1 MRHIVGVAEC
11 RTHITVVYLRRIVIT
26 MSSQEPWSDGRL
38 RAAWAA
44 RDWPVIF
51 RRYRHLAGISQRQLG
66 ELVDMTQG
74 YVSNVERGRHHIQ
87 SAEVVARIT
96 RGLKVPTELGGVTRD
111 RSMDEWTPTPEL
123 RDRIAHAHHH
133 GRADLRTADW
143 IGVVLAQHRRAEDE
157 VGGLDLWP
165 IVRKQLDQVTVLI
178 PGTSGPA
185 ADRLL
190 LLAAEHAHWLSWVAW
205 QAEHRGPALA
215 WIDLAHGWAVDGG
228 HPDMASWAQ
237 RVRAHYSLEYGDPVR
252 ALRTAEGARF
262 AGPRPLSP
270 AAESAAVHQEAMA
283 AARLGE
289 RERAVRLAEEAH
301 GLALR
306 VPDEEERP
314 GWLYWLDATRAR
326 LQAADA
332 AYACQRW
339 ADAAAGFREALPALA
354 SFPRDHAYY
363 RGRLEDAERR
373 T

>member
-1 MRHIVGVAEC
+1 MPYMAGAYGRN
-11 RTHITVVYLRRIVIT
+11 
-26 MSSQEPWSDGRL
+26 MSSRELWADGRL

-44 RDWPVIF
+44 RDWPTLI
-51 RRYRHLAGISQRQLG
+51 RRYRALAGISQQQFG
-66 ELVDMTQG
+66 ELVGWDQG
-74 YVSNVERGRHHIQ
+74 YVSRLERGRARVT
-87 SAEVVARIT
+87 SETVVARVIG
-96 RGLKVPTELGGVTRD
+96 GLNVPVELGGIRVAGEE
-111 RSMDEWTPTPEL
+111 SGWSPSVEL
-123 RDRIAHAHHH
+123 RERIAHAHAS

-157 VGGLDLWP
+157 VGGVALWP
-165 IVRKQLDQVTVLI
+165 VVRAQLDQVTALI
-178 PGTSGPA
+178 PGTGGRAS
-185 ADRLL
+185 DRLM

-205 QAEHRGPALA
+205 REGKRGAALA

-270 AAESAAVHQEAMA
+270 AAEAAAVHQEAMA
-283 AARLGE
+283 AAQLGE
-289 RERAVRLAEEAH
+289 RDRAVRLAEEAH

-306 VPDEEERP
+306 VPDAEERP

-326 LQAADA
+326 LQEADA

-339 ADAAAGFREALPALA
+339 ADAAAGFREALPALVGY
-354 SFPRDHAYY
+354 PRDHAYY
-363 RGRLEDAERR
+363 RARLEDAERR
-373 T
+373 P

>member
-1 MRHIVGVAEC
+1 
-11 RTHITVVYLRRIVIT
+11 
-26 MSSQEPWSDGRL
+26 MSGQQPWADVHL
-38 RAAWAA
+38 RAAWA
-44 RDWPVIF
+44 RQDWAAILRGY
-51 RRYRHLAGISQRQLG
+51 RRAAGLSQRGLEPLIGVPQPYISAI
-66 ELVDMTQG
+66 E
-74 YVSNVERGRHHIQ
+74 SGRKRVM
-87 SAEVVARIT
+87 SAELIARMT
-96 RGLKVPTELGGVTRD
+96 EGLRVPAELTGVQPRQGP
-111 RSMDEWTPTPEL
+111 DEWAPTTEFH
-123 RDRIAHAHHH
+123 DRLAHAHRH
-133 GRADLRTADW
+133 GTDLRTADW

-165 IVRKQLDQVTVLI
+165 IVHKQLDQVTALI

-205 QAEHRGPALA
+205 QEEKRGPALA

-228 HPDMASWAQ
+228 HPDMASWTQ
-237 RVRAHYSLEYGDPVR
+237 RVRAHYSLEHGDPVR

-270 AAESAAVHQEAMA
+270 AAESVAVHQEAMA

-289 RERAVRLAEEAH
+289 RDRAIRLAEEAH

-314 GWLYWLDATRAR
+314 GWLYWLNAARAR
-326 LQAADA
+326 LQSADA

-339 ADAAAGFREALPALA
+339 SDAAAGFREALPALA
-354 SFPRDHAYY
+354 GYPRDHAYY
-363 RGRLEDAERR
+363 LARLEDAERR
-373 T
+373 V

>member
-1 MRHIVGVAEC
+1 
-11 RTHITVVYLRRIVIT
+11 
-26 MSSQEPWSDGRL
+26 MSGQQPWADVRL
-38 RAAWAA
+38 RAAWA
-44 RDWPVIF
+44 RQDWAAILREY
-51 RRYRHLAGISQRQLG
+51 RRTTGLSQRGLEPLIGVPQPYISAI
-66 ELVDMTQG
+66 E
-74 YVSNVERGRHHIQ
+74 SGRKRVT
-87 SAEVVARIT
+87 SAELIARMT
-96 RGLKVPTELGGVTRD
+96 EGLNVPAELTGIRLQREPDEWAPSTELRE
-111 RSMDEWTPTPEL
+111 RL
-123 RDRIAHAHHH
+123 AHAHQR

-165 IVRKQLDQVTVLI
+165 IVRSQLDQVTALI
-178 PGTSGPA
+178 PGTSGQA

-205 QAEHRGPALA
+205 QKDKRGPALA

-270 AAESAAVHQEAMA
+270 AAEAVAVHQEAMA

-289 RERAVRLAEEAH
+289 RDRAVRLAEEAH

-306 VPDEEERP
+306 APDEEERP

-326 LQAADA
+326 LNAADA
-332 AYACQRW
+332 AYACQQW
-339 ADAAAGFREALPALA
+339 TDAASGFREALPALA
-354 SFPRDHAYY
+354 GFPRDHAYY
-363 RGRLEDAERR
+363 LARLEDAERR
-373 T
+373 V

>member
-1 MRHIVGVAEC
+1 MI
-11 RTHITVVYLRRIVIT
+11 LREYR
-26 MSSQEPWSDGRL
+26 
-38 RAAWAA
+38 RATG
-44 RDWPVIF
+44 
-51 RRYRHLAGISQRQLG
+51 LSQRGLEPLIGVPQPYISAI
-66 ELVDMTQG
+66 E
-74 YVSNVERGRHHIQ
+74 SGRKRVT
-87 SAEVVARIT
+87 SAELIARMT
-96 RGLKVPTELGGVTRD
+96 EGLHVPAELTGLRPQ
-111 RSMDEWTPTPEL
+111 REPDEWAPSIEL
-123 RDRIAHAHHH
+123 RERLAHAHTR
-133 GRADLRTADW
+133 GRTDLRTADW

-157 VGGLDLWP
+157 VGGMDLWP
-165 IVRKQLDQVTVLI
+165 IVRSQLDQVTALI
-178 PGTSGPA
+178 PGTSGQA

-205 QAEHRGPALA
+205 QEEKPGPALA

-262 AGPRPLSP
+262 AGPGPLSP
-270 AAESAAVHQEAMA
+270 AAEAAAVHQEAMA

-289 RERAVRLAEEAH
+289 RDRAVRLAEEAH

-306 VPDEEERP
+306 APEEAERP

-339 ADAAAGFREALPALA
+339 VDAAAGFREALPALA
-354 SFPRDHAYY
+354 GFPRDHQYY
-363 RGRLEDAERR
+363 RARLEDAERR
-373 T
+373 A